1 MRLYV
6 EAAGRTV
13 PLDVGRRTDAASV
26 LRKLRRRRI
35 QCDRLSVRGR
45 PWATRETVAQRN
57 LQHKDTVQGLDRLKG
72 GCLEHQLKLYMRC
85 VHLFKV
91 LIAFY
96 MFCMGAGILSDQSIH
111 RAYGSVYIFY
121 GLVVFVLSLLKP
133 CNIALGHYGSSR
145 HNKCALLI
153 ILLFDGF
160 AIFVQLIIAG
170 FFLADGQHELYSE
183 NSITG
188 RRMDGCKGATCTE
201 EESRKLRADCNRVQ
215 VPEES
220 VYTKRDCDAYWGS
233 DRTAGFRLAWLAEYS
248 QAIRYGGDEGKKM
261 ALDDL
266 QGKGM
271 CCGFAPP
278 DSCDRIENED
288 QYPCSGGF
296 EFSGRA
302 LSCEGVGRDMLKQRV
317 KCSPKLATTRVEI
330 KVRAPHLD
338 GVEAHDVK
346 AVRTASSAKKKP
358 RSWT

>member
-13 PLDVGRRTDAASV
+13 SLDVGRRTDAASV

-35 QCDRLSVRGR
+35 RCDRLSVRGR
-45 PWATRETVAQRN
+45 PWDTQETIKQLN
-57 LQHKDTVQGLDRLKG
+57 LQHNDTIQGLGRLRG

-96 MFCMGAGILSDQSIH
+96 MFCVGAGILSDQSIH

-121 GLVVFVLSLLKP
+121 GLVVFILSLLKP

-170 FFLADGQHELYSE
+170 FFLADGQYELYGE

-201 EESRKLRADCNRVQ
+201 EESRKLRSDCNRVQ

-220 VYTKRDCDAYWGS
+220 LYTKRDCDAYWGS

-266 QGKGM
+266 QG
-271 CCGFAPP
+271 A
-278 DSCDRIENED
+278 DS
-288 QYPCSGGF
+288 
-296 EFSGRA
+296 A
-302 LSCEGVGRDMLKQRV
+302 
-317 KCSPKLATTRVEI
+317 
-330 KVRAPHLD
+330 
-338 GVEAHDVK
+338 
-346 AVRTASSAKKKP
+346 
-358 RSWT
+358 

>member
-1 MRLYV
+1 MKMVSRHRDAV
-6 EAAGRTV
+6 FMIIRASPRT
-13 PLDVGRRTDAASV
+13 
-26 LRKLRRRRI
+26 
-35 QCDRLSVRGR
+35 
-45 PWATRETVAQRN
+45 
-57 LQHKDTVQGLDRLKG
+57 
-72 GCLEHQLKLYMRC
+72 
-85 VHLFKV
+85 
-91 LIAFY
+91 
-96 MFCMGAGILSDQSIH
+96 GAGILSDQSIH

-170 FFLADGQHELYSE
+170 FFLADGQYELYGE

-220 VYTKRDCDAYWGS
+220 VYTTRDCDAYWGS

-278 DSCDRIENED
+278 DSCDRIENEE

-317 KCSPKLATTRVEI
+317 KCSPKLATARVEI
-330 KVRAPHLD
+330 NFRAPHD

>member
-1 MRLYV
+1 
-6 EAAGRTV
+6 
-13 PLDVGRRTDAASV
+13 
-26 LRKLRRRRI
+26 
-35 QCDRLSVRGR
+35 
-45 PWATRETVAQRN
+45 
-57 LQHKDTVQGLDRLKG
+57 
-72 GCLEHQLKLYMRC
+72 
-85 VHLFKV
+85 
-91 LIAFY
+91 
-96 MFCMGAGILSDQSIH
+96 
-111 RAYGSVYIFY
+111 
-121 GLVVFVLSLLKP
+121 
-133 CNIALGHYGSSR
+133 
-145 HNKCALLI
+145 
-153 ILLFDGF
+153 
-160 AIFVQLIIAG
+160 
-170 FFLADGQHELYSE
+170 
-183 NSITG
+183 
-188 RRMDGCKGATCTE
+188 MDGCKGATCTE

-278 DSCDRIENED
+278 DSCDRIENEE

-317 KCSPKLATTRVEI
+317 KCSPKLATARVEI
-330 KVRAPHLD
+330 NFRAPHD